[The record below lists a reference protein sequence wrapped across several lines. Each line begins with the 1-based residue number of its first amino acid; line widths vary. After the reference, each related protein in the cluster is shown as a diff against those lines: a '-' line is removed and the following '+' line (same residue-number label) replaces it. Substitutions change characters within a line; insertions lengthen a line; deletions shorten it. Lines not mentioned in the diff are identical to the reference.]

1 MSAKRPRPAIPVLV
15 HVDNPTEAASV
26 TVDTST
32 IESKM
37 NTVINNQER
46 IYDKIPTSAGGGS
59 ADLTTVN
66 EKITSLA
73 ETIGPIS
80 STSSDDNI
88 FGHVRN
94 LQYSVGDSTKAPSLT
109 GNSVRDLVA
118 QIKTVVGTDNSSTA
132 ETSLIGA
139 TRNLVGAVGS
149 YGGTLNAKGT
159 TVRSFLYNLC
169 QTVGDS
175 FKAPTTTG
183 TTVRD
188 LLAAIKT
195 NTASGDD
202 LTTVNEKITAIN
214 AAVGDGAVI
223 ANNQSLI
230 GLAKGIKASLGSM
243 DDSDSKSN
251 SNIKGRLYNI
261 QSSIGDALNSPSVT
275 GTSVRD
281 LLAQIK
287 AATGTTDSTSS
298 EADLIGCVKNLRSAI
313 GIFGTGLPINETSVR
328 SLLYNMRTAIGSST
342 STPTL
347 TGTSIRDLLT
357 QIKENTASGGSG
369 GSADLTTV
377 NEKTTAL
384 ATAIGSANDDS
395 STVSVIGLLKS
406 ITDKY

>member
-15 HVDNPTEAASV
+15 HVDNPAEAASV

-73 ETIGPIS
+73 ETVGPINSTYEVGNLLGRVKNISRAVGDYNVPLSPTDTDLRSLLYNVRESVGNSTNQPTTSGGSVRDLLFTLKGSIGPAS

-94 LQYSVGDSTKAPSLT
+94 LQYSIGDSTKAPSLT
-109 GNSVRDLVA
+109 GNSIRDLVA
-118 QIKTVVGTDNSSTA
+118 QIKAVTGTDISSTT

-169 QTVGDS
+169 QAVGDS
-175 FKAPTTTG
+175 FNAPTTTG

-214 AAVGDGAVI
+214 AAVGDGAVV

-243 DDSDSKSN
+243 DASDSKSS

-261 QSSIGDALNSPSVT
+261 QSSIGDALNSPTAT
-275 GTSVRD
+275 GTTVRD
-281 LLAQIK
+281 LL
-287 AATGTTDSTSS
+287 
-298 EADLIGCVKNLRSAI
+298 
-313 GIFGTGLPINETSVR
+313 
-328 SLLYNMRTAIGSST
+328 TA
-342 STPTL
+342 
-347 TGTSIRDLLT
+347 
-357 QIKENTASGGSG
+357 IKENTASGGSG

-384 ATAIGSANDDS
+384 VTAIGSAADDS

>member
-15 HVDNPTEAASV
+15 HVDNPTDAASV

-32 IESKM
+32 IERKM
-37 NTVINNQER
+37 DTVINNQER
-46 IYDKIPTSAGGGS
+46 IYDKIPTSSGGGGGGSS

-66 EKITSLA
+66 EKTTQLA
-73 ETIGPIS
+73 AAIGPAS
-80 STSSDDNI
+80 STSTDDNI

-94 LQYSVGDSTKAPSLT
+94 LNYAVGDATVTPSIDGIDLRSLLYNVREAIGYSSTSPTSMGTSIRNKLAT
-109 GNSVRDLVA
+109 IDTNTTT
-118 QIKTVVGTDNSSTA
+118 IKNMVGTSNNTTT

-139 TRNLVGAVGS
+139 TRNLVSAIGS
-149 YGGTLNAKGT
+149 YGSSLNAKGT

-169 QTVGDS
+169 QAVGDS
-175 FKAPTTTG
+175 FNTPTG
-183 TTVRD
+183 AENTVRG
-188 LLAAIKT
+188 LLTAIKT

-214 AAVGDGAVI
+214 TAVGDGAVL
-223 ANNQSLI
+223 ANDQSLI

-243 DDSDSKSN
+243 DASDIKSS

-261 QSSIGDALNSPSVT
+261 QSSIGDALNSPSTT

-281 LLAQIK
+281 LLA
-287 AATGTTDSTSS
+287 A
-298 EADLIGCVKNLRSAI
+298 
-313 GIFGTGLPINETSVR
+313 
-328 SLLYNMRTAIGSST
+328 
-342 STPTL
+342 
-347 TGTSIRDLLT
+347 
-357 QIKENTASGGSG
+357 IKENTASGGGG

-384 ATAIGSANDDS
+384 AAAIGSASDSS